1 MTANLFHQ
9 TNLLQIRDKDR
20 NPAEGGHS
28 SLGLTQ
34 NHPLAR
40 EQSSD
45 FLRNQ
50 FVRGVCFHSPL
61 SQAFKRQVQF
71 SFGIQAKLR
80 IAWSIHPS
88 AVPRG
93 RLLETRAEIG
103 NDGGRLTRPT
113 DRTLRIL
120 LTRRSLSSSP
130 RSANPRR
137 VAGFIILHAPGE
149 VLHAAV
155 QQQVGSRATHQLG
168 QSNQDAMV

>member
-1 MTANLFHQ
+1 MVGCLPSDRKVTANLFHQ

-71 SFGIQAKLR
+71 SFGIQDKRCAGLRSPKCSRRTTWRVQTSVYPHAGVGKLK
-80 IAWSIHPS
+80 
-88 AVPRG
+88 
-93 RLLETRAEIG
+93 
-103 NDGGRLTRPT
+103 
-113 DRTLRIL
+113 
-120 LTRRSLSSSP
+120 
-130 RSANPRR
+130 
-137 VAGFIILHAPGE
+137 HAPPWRVNELQWWGM
-149 VLHAAV
+149 L
-155 QQQVGSRATHQLG
+155 
-168 QSNQDAMV
+168 